1 MELGMYWRCRELL
14 LTSEPWVDPVGFD
27 RLVKYIELCE
37 GWYPGLK
44 LARGPGL
51 YGQIGTKLSDRDQW
65 AVTHCANKITGA
77 VVEWIN
83 EGGVFNKL
91 TGVILAGGDVLFAPA
106 IVKSIQEDGVLASL
120 EPDGEMVFIRSTP
133 HTVYES
139 NLEFAPS
146 DQVGSRSFKNKFAFK
161 TRIDLFPDW
170 NCRWACSWSFGE
182 AS

>member
-1 MELGMYWRCRELL
+1 MYWRCRELL

-65 AVTHCANKITGA
+65 AATHCANSIPSTVRDLINHGGIFNKFTGA
-77 VVEWIN
+77 
-83 EGGVFNKL
+83 
-91 TGVILAGGDVLFAPA
+91 ILAGGDVLFTPA
-106 IVKSIQEDGVLASL
+106 MVKSIQKDGVLAKL
-120 EPDGEMVFIRSTP
+120 EPDGEIAFIRSTP
-133 HTVYES
+133 YTVYES
-139 NLEFAPS
+139 GLES
-146 DQVGSRSFKNKFAFK
+146 ESEDQVAFRSLKYKFAFK
-161 TRIDLFPDW
+161 KSIDLFHDW
-170 NCRWACSWSFGE
+170 NCRWACSWAFEE